1 VAVKQ
6 DIARIRKKLK
16 AIAPAIER
24 TVAASLEKSAQ
35 EIVTLAKHLCP
46 VDDGTLRN
54 SIGWTWGDAPEGS
67 VVLASTGDKA
77 ALRITVYAGSDQAF
91 YARWVEFGT
100 KTSLPHGFMLPAYR
114 TLRKRIKS
122 RTNRAISKAIKGAMT
137 NG

>member
-1 VAVKQ
+1 MTAKQ

-16 AIAPAIER
+16 AIVPAIGQSI
-24 TVAASLEKSAQ
+24 AASLEKSAQ
-35 EIVTLAKHLCP
+35 EIVDLAKHLCP
-46 VDDGTLRN
+46 VDDGTLRD

-67 VVLASTGDKA
+67 FVLASTGDKA
-77 ALRITVYAGSDQAF
+77 ALRITVYAGSDEAF

-122 RTNRAISKAIKGAMT
+122 RTNRAISKAIKGVMT